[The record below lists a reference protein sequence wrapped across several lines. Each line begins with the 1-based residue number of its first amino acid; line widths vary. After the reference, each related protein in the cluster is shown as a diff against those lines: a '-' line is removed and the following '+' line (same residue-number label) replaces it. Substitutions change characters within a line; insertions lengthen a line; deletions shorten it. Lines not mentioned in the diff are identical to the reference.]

1 MEIAVMWR
9 LFPVFHPPCWLLMK
23 GSGASISGIVSIP
36 VINTPTPRA
45 SVDHLADFIK
55 VSAEW
60 HSENFRPD
68 TGMLS
73 DLWYRGVNQH
83 FDSQVPG
90 VYRPDFTKRAE
101 KFTYTED
108 REDKRLRLEREMISN
123 FRVAGAAFLHNYN
136 QTEMYF
142 AAQHFGMPTRLLDWS
157 TNPLAALFFAC
168 DGAESEDGYVYAM
181 DARRVIPDGALRFN
195 DSTERLWPGVYT
207 MRFPMVDRAVRLSFW
222 ESPKDYPKPYVLP
235 VRPDVIPGRIG
246 QQSSCFTFHMHQA
259 ASVENTTLITIK
271 VNASKKLQI
280 RDELHRVNINQF
292 TTYYELDHLSKEIRR
307 GWGL

>member
-1 MEIAVMWR
+1 MD
-9 LFPVFHPPCWLLMK
+9 
-23 GSGASISGIVSIP
+23 IP
-36 VINTPTPRA
+36 VIRTPAPSA

-55 VSAEW
+55 VSGNW
-60 HSENFRPD
+60 HDKNSGPD

-90 VYRPDFTKRAE
+90 AYRPDFTKRAE
-101 KFTYTED
+101 KFTSKED
-108 REDKRLRLEREMISN
+108 REGKRLRLEREMISN

-136 QTEMYF
+136 LTDIYF
-142 AAQHFGMPTRLLDWS
+142 SAQHFGMPTRLLDWS

-168 DGAESEDGYVYAM
+168 DGAESQDGFVYAM
-181 DARRVIPDGALRFN
+181 NARKVIPDGALKTE
-195 DSTERLWPGVYT
+195 DSTERLWPAVYT
-207 MRFPMVDRAVRLSFW
+207 MRFPMVDAAIRLSFW
-222 ESPKDYPKPYVLP
+222 EEPKAKFNSYVLP

-259 ASVENTTLITIK
+259 APVGNPTLITIEIK
-271 VNASKKLQI
+271 ASKKRKI
-280 RDELHRVNINQF
+280 RDELHRANINQF
-292 TTYYELDHLSKEIRR
+292 TAYYDLDHLSKEIRR